1 MLEELGL
8 RYEVRPID
16 IGRDQQFGPEFLRI
30 SPNNKIPALVDEEAD
45 GGTLAVFESGTI
57 LTLSGRED
65 RALFGA
71 GRSGAVRRDG
81 MAALEH
87 RRARAH
93 GRPARLL
100 LAAVAG
106 QSAARHRSIHPG
118 SGSPAGRDGPAIE
131 RVRLPRGKRLLDR
144 DMAAYT
150 WTFFVS
156 TRLDHVLAD
165 SLASKPAIYR
175 WLEVVGDRPAVRRG
189 MLVPEVGDVASFE
202 TIASFKHRI
211 KVAEEERDALRVSG
225 QEELYMQA
233 CSMVEALEL
242 QLEER
247 PRQAVTGALLS

>member
-1 MLEELGL
+1 MEWLHWSIGGLGPMVGQLDFFSL
-8 RYEVRPID
+8 R
-16 IGRDQQFGPEFLRI
+16 
-30 SPNNKIPALVDEEAD
+30 SPGKAPLATDRFTREAD
-45 GGTLAVFESGTI
+45 
-57 LTLSGRED
+57 
-65 RALFGA
+65 
-71 GRSGAVRRDG
+71 
-81 MAALEH
+81 
-87 RRARAH
+87 
-93 GRPARLL
+93 RLL
-100 LAAVAG
+100 GVMDRRLSE
-106 QSAARHRSIHPG
+106 SAYLGGSDYSI
-118 SGSPAGRDGPAIE
+118 A
-131 RVRLPRGKRLLDR
+131 

-189 MLVPEVGDVASFE
+189 MLVPELGDVTSFE